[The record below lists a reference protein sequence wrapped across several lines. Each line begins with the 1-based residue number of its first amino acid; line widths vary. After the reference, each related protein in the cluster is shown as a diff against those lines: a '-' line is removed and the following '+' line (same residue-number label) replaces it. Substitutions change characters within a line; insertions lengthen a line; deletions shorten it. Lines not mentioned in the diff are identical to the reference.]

1 MLEMINS
8 NVKYLVEICVIKVKI
23 VKNLQSATTSLPVSE
38 KKKQQSSPAPQQ
50 QSETLKTKV
59 SVNQKQQQHVG
70 PSQKIVIDVKTEAPQ
85 PQPSTVA
92 KVRLLTFDIGKSQLK
107 FIYSE
112 KATKFCEIF
121 TLLLTGTTK
130 GQK

>member
-1 MLEMINS
+1 MNVLLTKTVYCSRLYGMLEMINS
-8 NVKYLVEICVIKVKI
+8 NVKYLDEICVIKVKI

-50 QSETLKTKV
+50 QSEALKTKV
-59 SVNQKQQQHVG
+59 SVNQKQQQQHVG

-92 KVRLLTFDIGKSQLK
+92 KVRLLWI
-107 FIYSE
+107 
-112 KATKFCEIF
+112 
-121 TLLLTGTTK
+121 
-130 GQK
+130 